1 MRPRRSKLWTL
12 SILSLTVV
20 VFWFAFLHFS
30 RPVALDPSYGI
41 LAETSSSSQL
51 AIATFLSSSDPKK
64 IFDESEEDFYFV
76 ATRTLAYQLLHDQR
90 TRCNK
95 SIPFL
100 VLVTSEVTQDKR
112 DRLSRD
118 GATVVPVEDVPL
130 RWWIKTGITRW
141 KDQFTKL
148 RIFEMVEYDRVLF
161 IDADTLLTRPID
173 GIFDQLTVRVPSTT
187 LSHRSDQIKG
197 DEAPLPA
204 KYVFG
209 ARSDN
214 AFTGE
219 RDHPF
224 PPPPT
229 DVFSAGFWLA
239 APSKETFAYLMS
251 VMNHYRRFDP
261 TTMEQSLLNYAF
273 RREGCMPWIEI
284 DYQWSATWPSL
295 KDLNG
300 GVASLHEK
308 FGWTGPEELRQLWR
322 DAREHMETFF
332 RDRRD

>member
-1 MRPRRSKLWTL
+1 MRSRRSKLWPL
-12 SILSLTVV
+12 SILSLTIITL
-20 VFWFAFLHFS
+20 WFAFPRFS
-30 RPVALDPSYGI
+30 RPIELDPFYG
-41 LAETSSSSQL
+41 LLPETSPSSRF
-51 AIATFLSSSDPKK
+51 AIATFLSSSDPKN
-64 IFDESEEDFYFV
+64 IFDQTEEDFYFV
-76 ATRTLAYQLLHDQR
+76 ATRTLAYQLLHDEQ

-100 VLVTSEVTQDKR
+100 VLVTSEVAQDKR
-112 DRLSRD
+112 DRLSQD

-173 GIFDQLTVRVPSTT
+173 GIFDEPTVRIPATT
-187 LSHRSDQIKG
+187 LSHRTDQIKG

-214 AFTGE
+214 ALTGE

-229 DVFSAGFWLA
+229 NVFSAGFWLA

-251 VMNHYRRFDP
+251 VMGHYRRFNP

-284 DYQWSATWPSL
+284 DYRWSATWPNLS
-295 KDLNG
+295 DLGG

-308 FGWTGPEELRQLWR
+308 FGWTGPEELQQLWR
-322 DAREHMETFF
+322 DAREKMEVFF
-332 RDRRD
+332 RDRKD